1 MATSNQIVPN
11 GFVLD
16 QPSLPRGFVL
26 DKSKGTSLPDGFI
39 LDEQPRQPGMR
50 ITKYQLGPVMDYSTP
65 LEARPEYQQFKKDYM
80 EQKELETKRPWE
92 HPVKEGLKG
101 VGKEALKSFTPE
113 NIGKNIL
120 AAGEAAG
127 ALTTGMAGFVAGVPP
142 LVFGGPKY
150 GQKAAEKV
158 GEAVTYQ
165 PKTEQGRQLTGI
177 VSKPFE
183 LLTMGEDKF
192 AEFAMSQ
199 YKTLE
204 ETEKEIGDKELAQIL
219 HNADLSPKTREWMAR
234 SIFRV
239 GLLGLPLLKKVFG
252 KPTTPVEAVKETI
265 KNPEIAKELKIE
277 TPPIEITK
285 PTEPIKTVEE
295 VKLAETPRQPWE
307 MTKEEFAKSATIE
320 GDIVSWKGKGS
331 MGQTPWNVGTLDS
344 VHNYQVRQA
353 IKEGKI
359 VPKNVLKDYPELG
372 EQAKLLFWGS
382 EKGMVDF
389 GPMAKLISSK
399 TSEMIES
406 VKTPPEITRGVKAAK
421 ESMIEHDRN
430 IRRAESTSKLFEK
443 TVQDTI
449 KDPQRQM
456 IMVHAYEHK
465 MKGKYWNQLTESEK
479 GVVRWAGQE
488 KAKLNKYI
496 KDNDILET
504 MSESEGIN
512 HIFHHWIN
520 PETQQPYAG
529 YYGRFSK
536 GLPQAKQRTIPTYE
550 KGIASGM
557 TPATTNIGKLIGL
570 EWESATR
577 ANSARQLV
585 KNLHGIKGSSDIKIA
600 LRKGAKPQPIRM
612 VERWNLL
619 EKQGL
624 SEDYVRYQSPFL
636 DKAISFVDSEGKR
649 TIIKG
654 SVGVQKELY
663 PFVRAYIENPTYGK
677 LSQLNFASK
686 SLKLGVSMFHVVSL
700 GMQELANLRMPFV
713 HIPKGI
719 RLTKELGPSV
729 RLLHQEGLE
738 LFKGYEDLGYRN
750 KFFDGGSKLGRTG
763 NVLTWPITKIRDFI
777 FNYVQ
782 PGMKTS
788 FADMQLNKLLP
799 RYLKDTG
806 WTAEEALGAW
816 ERGKSM
822 PKEVKAKLQQCA
834 REVVQ
839 KADGHF
845 SGEHYKRS
853 LLETNRMMVKLYFTP
868 EARKCWQAALL
879 SPTWQREHLLV
890 AKNVAKSF
898 MPDSMIKKLGMTEMG
913 PIKSQYQRYAL
924 GGIMIVGAVDAW
936 NYMSTQE
943 MDGEGKHIWENP
955 PGKGFA
961 VRGWWDEPDYITT
974 DKNGVDRYIKG
985 GPAYIRPLK
994 SLFELAETLHDPFI
1008 KVGWK
1013 FSPIVT
1019 AIGKQFFDPY
1029 RKYEGIP
1036 DIPKRA
1042 LNFITDSTTPI
1053 FVDQAMLYAQGKRSP
1068 QGVVFPFFGM
1078 PVSKAKEPKGE
1089 RQ

>member
-1 MATSNQIVPN
+1 MNLEQLSQAGFNDDEINQYGGN
-11 GFVLD
+11 LSQAGFSEGEIANHLGTTKLPIPRKTPLFDEVVGNVLS
-16 QPSLPRGFVL
+16 QMGGFIAGGVAGAGRL
-26 DKSKGTSLPDGFI
+26 VFSKGSFGERLQKAGFAQEEVQKFASEI
-39 LDEQPRQPGMR
+39 PQKVSGEEISP
-50 ITKYQLGPVMDYSTP
+50 
-65 LEARPEYQQFKKDYM
+65 EAQKIM
-80 EQKELETKRPWE
+80 EKIGYPFEKAHEASQWIGKRA
-92 HPVKEGLKG
+92 
-101 VGKEALKSFTPE
+101 GKTGIPYAEPIAATIPEALLYTIGPKVLAKKL
-113 NIGKNIL
+113 IGK
-120 AAGEAAG
+120 
-127 ALTTGMAGFVAGVPP
+127 
-142 LVFGGPKY
+142 
-150 GQKAAEKV
+150 
-158 GEAVTYQ
+158 
-165 PKTEQGRQLTGI
+165 
-177 VSKPFE
+177 
-183 LLTMGEDKF
+183 
-192 AEFAMSQ
+192 
-199 YKTLE
+199 
-204 ETEKEIGDKELAQIL
+204 
-219 HNADLSPKTREWMAR
+219 
-234 SIFRV
+234 
-239 GLLGLPLLKKVFG
+239 
-252 KPTTPVEAVKETI
+252 PVEAGVKGLSAKNIEARI
-265 KNPEIAKELKIE
+265 KPEMT
-277 TPPIEITK
+277 TPTLSVEPVPIR
-285 PTEPIKTVEE
+285 PVAPAG
-295 VKLAETPRQPWE
+295 AEAPKQPWE

-353 IKEGKI
+353 LSENKI
-359 VPKNVLKDYPELG
+359 VSPEVLKDYPELG
-372 EQAKLLFWGS
+372 KQAKLLFWGS

-399 TSEMIES
+399 TNEMIEA
-406 VKTPPEITRGVKAAK
+406 VKTPPEIMRGVKAAK

-456 IMVHAYEHK
+456 LMVHAYEHQ
-465 MKGKYWNQLTESEK
+465 MKGKYWNQLNEIEK

-520 PETQQPYAG
+520 PETKQPYAG

-536 GLPQAKQRTIPTYE
+536 GLPQAKQRTISTYE

-570 EWESATR
+570 EWEAATR

-585 KNLHGIKGSSDIKIA
+585 KKLHGIKGESDIKIA
-600 LRKGAKPQPIRM
+600 LRKGTKPQPIRM
-612 VERWNLL
+612 VERWDLL

-624 SEDYVRYQSPFL
+624 SEDYIRYQSPFL
-636 DKAISFVDSEGKR
+636 DKAISFVDAEGKR

-677 LSQLNFASK
+677 LSELNFASK
-686 SLKLGVSMFHVVSL
+686 SLKLGASMFHVVSL
-700 GMQELANLRMPFV
+700 GMQELANLRTPFV

-763 NVLTWPITKIRDFI
+763 NALTWPITKMRDFI

-799 RYLKDTG
+799 RYLKETG
-806 WTAEEALGAW
+806 WTAEEALRAW
-816 ERGKSM
+816 ETGKAM
-822 PKEVKAKLQQCA
+822 PKEVKTKLQQCA

-868 EARKCWQAALL
+868 EARKWWQAVLL

-898 MPDSMIKKLGMTEMG
+898 MPDKIIKKLGLAEIG
-913 PIKSQYQRYAL
+913 PIKSQYRRYAL

-943 MDGEGKHIWENP
+943 MDGEGKHIWDNP

-961 VRGWWDEPDYITT
+961 VRAWWDEPDYITT
-974 DKNGVDRYIKG
+974 DKNGTDRYIKG

-994 SLFELAETLHDPFI
+994 SLFEVAEWTRDPFLKI
-1008 KVGWK
+1008 GYK

-1019 AIGKQFFDPY
+1019 AIGEQFFNPY
-1029 RKYEGIP
+1029 KKYEGIP

-1053 FVDQAMLYAQGKRSP
+1053 VVDQAMLYAQEKRSL
-1068 QGVVFPFFGM
+1068 QGVIFPFFGM
-1078 PVSKAKEPKGE
+1078 PVSKAKEE
-1089 RQ
+1089 RE